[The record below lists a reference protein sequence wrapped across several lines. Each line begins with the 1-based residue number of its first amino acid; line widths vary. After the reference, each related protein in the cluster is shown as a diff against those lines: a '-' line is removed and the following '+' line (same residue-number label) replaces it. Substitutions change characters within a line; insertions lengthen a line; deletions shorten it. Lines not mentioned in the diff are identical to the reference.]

1 MNLAGWP
8 QRLKVINVYFTQQR
22 DVRKQIVTIRR
33 DAKYI
38 GKKQNKTKQIKN
50 HIHTIKDHKYD
61 PSLTIM

>member
-38 GKKQNKTKQIKN
+38 GKNKTKQNKSRTTYTQLKIIN
-50 HIHTIKDHKYD
+50 MIID
-61 PSLTIM
+61 